1 MIYKL
6 FLTTTEYLLS
16 RPETGMGFQVI
27 SAKITNESLSYKFV
41 VYNAELILNLDD
53 TFEEYRAH
61 VIKEGYDASIIKAN
75 KISIQDIQV
84 FSRKQIDEFRFLLES
99 TKREKGRH
107 SGGNGAISNPKIK
120 ANGEDFFTRLSAY
133 ENDRRIDFENKCLRP
148 GTYTTTLEDYVTC
161 VKYNDDPVDRYAL
174 PNDDKVKWAF
184 FIRPK
189 QGELY
194 QEGVVQPAFGHYG
207 GGIEDYFADGTTKG
221 TYLDKL
227 AYGTLE

>member
-75 KISIQDIQV
+75 KISQ
-84 FSRKQIDEFRFLLES
+84 
-99 TKREKGRH
+99 
-107 SGGNGAISNPKIK
+107 N
-120 ANGEDFFTRLSAY
+120 
-133 ENDRRIDFENKCLRP
+133 RI
-148 GTYTTTLEDYVTC
+148 T
-161 VKYNDDPVDRYAL
+161 
-174 PNDDKVKWAF
+174 
-184 FIRPK
+184 
-189 QGELY
+189 
-194 QEGVVQPAFGHYG
+194 
-207 GGIEDYFADGTTKG
+207 
-221 TYLDKL
+221 
-227 AYGTLE
+227 